1 MRATT
6 NPRTSILLHGGGAM
20 RIRYLALALA
30 ALAVSACNLPNEPNL
45 NNPNVGDFSVIT
57 SPAQLQAV
65 ATGVLRGDPGPNEQ
79 QIGERETNRRDAA
92 RITPSEA
99 RLLSNLLWGTASAAG
114 PALPAW

>member
-45 NNPNVGDFSVIT
+45 NNPNVGDLSVIT

-65 ATGVLRGDPGPNEQ
+65 APRMLGGHRGPGQQLSEEGESMRRGVGRDTPAAAASLLR
-79 QIGERETNRRDAA
+79 
-92 RITPSEA
+92 
-99 RLLSNLLWGTASAAG
+99 
-114 PALPAW
+114 LPAGQR